1 MRRGNSL
8 DEDSLYP
15 VFFEGTTSVDYQMAT
30 FVLSRENNITMQELV
45 EYYNEKEDT
54 DASLR
59 NFDPEK
65 WDFDNSQDTQA
76 DELDVDTPVHPFD
89 DNYEKLFGELNT
101 PSKNRNDITRFND
114 NTLLFLSPSTK
125 RLHQDE
131 II

>member
-1 MRRGNSL
+1 
-8 DEDSLYP
+8 
-15 VFFEGTTSVDYQMAT
+15 
-30 FVLSRENNITMQELV
+30 MQELV

-89 DNYEKLFGELNT
+89 DNNEKLFGELNS
-101 PSKNRNDITRFND
+101 PSKYRNDISRFND
-114 NTLLFLSPSTK
+114 NTLSFLSPST
-125 RLHQDE
+125 
-131 II
+131 